1 MASLLRLHS
10 GSVFNGNPI
19 VFIVWPIALKET
31 PSFHRMIFE
40 VKCGMSG
47 MSDGKYE
54 TIKMSEPINNEKG
67 NPITVDISSALRS
80 FRDSY
85 EYSPEPG
92 VMPVVK
98 FNVSAYDEYMTNGE
112 LHKSKP
118 VSYLAGEDVKQTL
131 FGGFSDYDRL
141 MATKD
146 TMSVSRMTRKPTT
159 IPQLACVGETI
170 IYVEPYSPAV
180 DFTTATWEAPEAKA
194 YDITAEGAQTVG
206 GQQLFALPASEAAR
220 RTEFRFINSFG
231 VLESISIPKSYAQ
244 EVDIKATNY
253 IVTRKET
260 LHSFSRSAVRKQGN
274 MEGWNYMTDPL
285 DEAWLAWYLH
295 ELLMSEHVW
304 LKINGKFLPCTIES
318 EETIKYAD
326 DTKDDIYSV
335 SFTARLN
342 FCGSTKI

>member
-19 VFIVWPIALKET
+19 VFIVWPMALKET

-47 MSDGKYE
+47 DNFE

-85 EYSPEPG
+85 EYSPNPG
-92 VMPVVK
+92 VMPMVK
-98 FNVSAYDEYMTNGE
+98 FNVSAYDEYMTDGE
-112 LHKSKP
+112 VKKSEP
-118 VSYLAGEDVKQTL
+118 VYYLAGEDVKQTI

-141 MATKD
+141 MATND
-146 TMSVSRMTRKPTT
+146 TMPVGRMTRKPTT

-194 YDITAEGAQTVG
+194 YNITAEGAQTVG

-285 DEAWLAWYLH
+285 DEKWLAWYLH

-335 SFTARLN
+335 SFTARLS

>member
-19 VFIVWPIALKET
+19 VFIVWPMALKET
-31 PSFHRMIFE
+31 PSFHRVIFE
-40 VKCGMSG
+40 VKCGVSG

-85 EYSPEPG
+85 EYSPNPG
-92 VMPVVK
+92 IMPLVK
-98 FNVSAYDEYMTNGE
+98 FNVSAYDEYMTDGE
-112 LHKSKP
+112 LHKSEP
-118 VSYLAGEDVKQTL
+118 VSYLPGEDVKQTL

-146 TMSVSRMTRKPTT
+146 TMPVSRMTRKPTT
-159 IPQLACVGETI
+159 IPQLVCVGETF

-180 DFTTATWEAPEAKA
+180 DFTTATWNAPEAKA
-194 YDITAEGAQTVG
+194 YNITAEGTQTVG

-244 EVDIKATNY
+244 ELDIKASNY

-260 LHSFSRSAVRKQGN
+260 LRSFSRATARKQN
-274 MEGWNYMTDPL
+274 NQEGWSFQTDPL
-285 DEAWLAWYLH
+285 DKAWLAWYLH

-304 LKINGKFLPCTIES
+304 LKINGKFLPCIIES

-326 DTKDDIYSV
+326 DTKTDMYSA
-335 SFTARLN
+335 SFTARLS
-342 FCGSTKI
+342 FCGSTII

>member
-85 EYSPEPG
+85 EYSPNPG
-92 VMPVVK
+92 VMPLVK
-98 FNVSAYDEYMTNGE
+98 FNVSAYDEYMTDGE
-112 LHKSKP
+112 VKKSEP
-118 VSYLAGEDVKQTL
+118 VYYLAGEDVKQTI

-141 MATKD
+141 MATND
-146 TMSVSRMTRKPTT
+146 TMPVGRMTRKPTT

-194 YDITAEGAQTVG
+194 YNITAEGAQTVG

-260 LHSFSRSAVRKQGN
+260 LNSFSRSAVRKQGN

-295 ELLMSEHVW
+295 EFLMSEHVW

-335 SFTARLN
+335 SFTARLS

>member
-47 MSDGKYE
+47 GNYE

-85 EYSPEPG
+85 EYSPNPG
-92 VMPVVK
+92 VMPLVK
-98 FNVSAYDEYMTNGE
+98 FNVSAYDEYMTDGE
-112 LHKSKP
+112 LHKSEP
-118 VSYLAGEDVKQTL
+118 VSYLPGKDVKQTL

-141 MATKD
+141 MATND
-146 TMSVSRMTRKPTT
+146 TMPVGRMTRKPTT

-170 IYVEPYSPAV
+170 IYADSYTPAI
-180 DFTTATWEAPEAKA
+180 DFSTVAWDAPEAKA
-194 YDITAEGAQTVG
+194 FTITDE
-206 GQQLFALPASEAAR
+206 GQQTIGDISVYAMPQSEASR

-231 VLESISIPKSYAQ
+231 VLESVSVPRVYSKKLGITT
-244 EVDIKATNY
+244 TNY
-253 IVTRKET
+253 TVTRKET
-260 LHSFSRSAVRKQGN
+260 LRSFSRATVRKQN
-274 MEGWNYMTDPL
+274 NQEEWNFQTDPL

-295 ELLMSEHVW
+295 EFLMSEHAW
-304 LKINGKFLPCTIES
+304 ININGKFLSCIITAN
-318 EETIKYAD
+318 EEISFD
-326 DTKDDIYSV
+326 DKTKETMHSV
-335 SFTARLN
+335 SFMAKLD
-342 FCGSTKI
+342 FHGSTII